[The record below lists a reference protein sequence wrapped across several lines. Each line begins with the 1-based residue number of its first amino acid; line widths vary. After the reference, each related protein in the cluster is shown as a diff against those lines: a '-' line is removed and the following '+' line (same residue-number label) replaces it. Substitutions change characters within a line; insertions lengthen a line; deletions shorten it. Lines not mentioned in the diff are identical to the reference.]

1 MKKILFFCLLIISGK
16 LFTQQIPYATLP
28 EPHLLSLNYLN
39 SLGENNILYGT
50 TPPNYNGKTILF
62 THGFVMST
70 ASLLI
75 GNSMYKRAYQE
86 GYKTAFVATS
96 RLKGDWENGEILS
109 RAIDQVGNYLNA
121 NTMTIIAHSNGGKAS
136 DVAMLEYNKVNKID
150 KVITLGT
157 PHWGTQLA
165 DFGNYPGMEWIT
177 GALGLGPGS
186 QLSTTY
192 YCETYFRPY
201 MDNHPLN
208 QPQKF
213 YSLGAWGYTRLTGLL
228 SPAIIP
234 AGTVIAAL
242 GGGKNDG
249 VTPFYSSTR
258 PGAKQLMTDT
268 DIRGYINHIDIMEGV
283 YVWDEAIKPVLDGLV
298 VNTGVS
304 GRSLQTG
311 NTEFK
316 AVSNYQLVSSE
327 EPENLQL
334 SKDARNIQFEI
345 ITKNSN
351 ASVDI
356 TDPMTGKV
364 FNQIRTETKDN
375 RNTENHILSSS
386 YTLENKQV
394 KLNSNSEFIA
404 VVKDGIDNPMEYKVI
419 KENGKTYLE
428 VSFPKLTSDDL
439 DKVVI
444 KSSAYRV
451 SGLKGG
457 RAKEKSVNVKFNLQD
472 NRFLADVSNEEAGVY
487 SIRLNAQI
495 GSNTKRTLLS
505 GFVVSTE
512 ENNVNKA
519 VESGKK
525 DLLFALETN
534 PVVENSKIA
543 SRAELRGNISVKIY
557 NYASKLI
564 NEYTV
569 KAKGEKNIELGRY
582 TKDLAKGN
590 YVVIIDYNN
599 TKESI
604 KFIKD

>member
-1 MKKILFFCLLIISGK
+1 VG
-16 LFTQQIPYATLP
+16 
-28 EPHLLSLNYLN
+28 
-39 SLGENNILYGT
+39 NNILYGA

-62 THGFVMST
+62 THGFIGST
-70 ASLLI
+70 ESLLI
-75 GNSMYKRAYQE
+75 GNSMYKEAYTA

-109 RAIDQVGNYLNA
+109 RAIDQVGNHLNT
-121 NTMTIIAHSNGGKAS
+121 NTMTIIAHSNGGKAA
-136 DVAMLEYNKVNKID
+136 DVALLEYQKINKIN

-157 PHWGTQLA
+157 PHWGTQIA
-165 DFGNYPGMEWIT
+165 DFANYPGLEWIT
-177 GALGLGPGS
+177 GALGLGTGS

-201 MDNHPLN
+201 MDSHPLN

-213 YSLGAWGYTRLTGLL
+213 YSLGAWGFSRPLGLL
-228 SPAIIP
+228 SPVIIP
-234 AGTVIAAL
+234 AGTTIAAL

-268 DIRGYINHIDIMEGV
+268 DPRGYINHVDIMEGI
-283 YVWDEAIKPVLDGLV
+283 YVWDEAIKPVLDGQV

-304 GRSLQTG
+304 GRTTQSENKEL
-311 NTEFK
+311 K

-327 EPENLQL
+327 EPESLQL
-334 SKDARNIQFEI
+334 SKDAKNVQFEI

-356 TDPMTGKV
+356 TDPMTGKA
-364 FNQIRTETKDN
+364 FRQIRPEIKDN
-375 RNTENHILSSS
+375 RNAENHLLSSN
-386 YTLENKQV
+386 YTLENRPI

-404 VVKDGIDNPMEYKVI
+404 VVQDGIDNPMEYKVV

-428 VSFPKLTSDDL
+428 ISFPKLTSDDL
-439 DKVVI
+439 DKVVL

-451 SGLKGG
+451 SGLKGEG
-457 RAKEKSVNVKFNLQD
+457 VKEKSVNVKFNLQD
-472 NRFLADVSNEEAGVY
+472 NKFLADVSNEESGVY
-487 SIRLNAQI
+487 SIKLNAQI
-495 GSNTKRTLLS
+495 GNGIKRALLN
-505 GFVVSTE
+505 GFVVSTVG
-512 ENNVNKA
+512 NDVNKT
-519 VESGKK
+519 VESVKK
-525 DLLFALETN
+525 DLVFALDGN
-534 PVVENSKIA
+534 PVIESSKLV
-543 SRAELRGNISVKIY
+543 SGTELRGNVSVKIY
-557 NYASKLI
+557 NYASKLM

-569 KAKGEKNIELGRY
+569 KAKGERNIELGKY
-582 TKDLAKGN
+582 TKGLGKGN
-590 YVVIIDYNN
+590 YVVIVDYNN

>member
-1 MKKILFFCLLIISGK
+1 MKKFLFLCLLIISGK
-16 LFTQQIPYATLP
+16 FFTQQLPYATLP
-28 EPHLLSLNYLN
+28 KPHLLSLNYLN
-39 SLGENNILYGT
+39 SLLENNILYGS
-50 TPPNYNGKTILF
+50 TPPNFNGKTILF
-62 THGFVMST
+62 THGFIGST
-70 ASLLI
+70 ESLLI
-75 GNSMYKRAYQE
+75 GNSMYKEAYNA

-109 RAIDQVGNYLNA
+109 RAIDQVGNQLNA
-121 NTMTIIAHSNGGKAS
+121 NTMTIIGHSNGGKAA
-136 DVAMLEYNKVNKID
+136 DVALLEYQKINKID

-165 DFGNYPGMEWIT
+165 DFINYPAWSWIT
-177 GALGLGPGS
+177 GALGLGTGS

-213 YSLGAWGYTRLTGLL
+213 YSLGAWGYTRLTGLF
-228 SPAIIP
+228 SPIIIP
-234 AGTVIAAL
+234 AGTAIAAL

-268 DIRGYINHIDIMEGV
+268 DLRGYINHIDIMEGA

-304 GRSLQTG
+304 GRSLQTESR
-311 NTEFK
+311 EFK
-316 AVSNYQLVSSE
+316 AVSNYQVISSE

-356 TDPMTGKV
+356 TDPITGKALR
-364 FNQIRTETKDN
+364 QIRPETKDD
-375 RNTENHILSSS
+375 RNTENHLLSSNYS
-386 YTLENKQV
+386 LENRQV
-394 KLNSNSEFIA
+394 KLNSTSEFIA

-428 VSFPKLTSDDL
+428 ISFPKLTSGEL

-444 KSSAYRV
+444 KSSVYRI
-451 SGLKGG
+451 SGLKGERG
-457 RAKEKSVNVKFNLQD
+457 KEKSVNVKFNLQD

-487 SIRLNAQI
+487 SIRLNARI
-495 GSNTKRTLLS
+495 GNNTKRTLLS

-512 ENNVNKA
+512 GNNVDNA

-525 DLLFALETN
+525 DQVFALDTN
-534 PVVENSKIA
+534 PVVENSKLV
-543 SRAELRGNISVKIY
+543 SKTELTGNISVKIY
-557 NYASKLI
+557 NYASKLM
-564 NEYTV
+564 NEHTV

-590 YVVIIDYNN
+590 YVVIIDYKN
-599 TKESI
+599 TKQSI

>member
-1 MKKILFFCLLIISGK
+1 MKKILFFCLLIISGE

-39 SLGENNILYGT
+39 SLGENNILYGSV
-50 TPPNYNGKTILF
+50 PPNYNGKTILF
-62 THGFVMST
+62 THGFVLSSG
-70 ASLLI
+70 SLLI

-109 RAIDQVGNYLNA
+109 RAIDQVGNHLNA

-136 DVAMLEYNKVNKID
+136 DVAMLEYNKVNKIN

-165 DFGNYPGMEWIT
+165 DFANYPGLEWIT
-177 GALGLGPGS
+177 GALGLGTGS

-228 SPAIIP
+228 SPAVIP

-258 PGAKQLMTDT
+258 PGAKQLMSDN
-268 DIRGYINHIDIMEGV
+268 DLRGYINHIDIMEGV

-304 GRSLQTG
+304 GRSLQNESKG
-311 NTEFK
+311 FK
-316 AVSNYQLVSSE
+316 AVSNYQVISNE

-356 TDPMTGKV
+356 TDPITGKALR
-364 FNQIRTETKDN
+364 QIRPETKDN
-375 RNTENHILSSS
+375 RNTENHLLSSN
-386 YTLENKQV
+386 YTLKNKQV

-419 KENGKTYLE
+419 KENRKTYLE
-428 VSFPKLTSDDL
+428 ISFPKLTSDDL

-444 KSSAYRV
+444 KSSVYRI
-451 SGLKGG
+451 SGLKGERG
-457 RAKEKSVNVKFNLQD
+457 KEKSVNVKFNLQD

-487 SIRLNAQI
+487 SIRLNARI
-495 GSNTKRTLLS
+495 GTNTKRTLLS

-512 ENNVNKA
+512 GNNVDNA
-519 VESGKK
+519 VESVKK
-525 DLLFALETN
+525 DQVFALDTN
-534 PVVENSKIA
+534 PVVENSKLV
-543 SRAELRGNISVKIY
+543 SKTELTGNISVKIY
-557 NYASKLI
+557 NYASKLM
-564 NEYTV
+564 NEHTV
-569 KAKGEKNIELGRY
+569 KAKGEKNVELGRY

-590 YVVIIDYNN
+590 YVVIIDYKN
-599 TKESI
+599 TKQSI